1 MWGDDK
7 SRMVALGICWAL
19 LFDTRGFISENQSF
33 TCYAGDFIGRACK
46 IDRMAGITLLIAK
59 FRQEKVY
66 SSKYEVYG
74 Y

>member
-7 SRMVALGICWAL
+7 NRMVALGICWAL
-19 LFDTRGFISENQSF
+19 LFDTMG
-33 TCYAGDFIGRACK
+33 FIGRACK

>member
-7 SRMVALGICWAL
+7 SRMVALGVCWSL
-19 LFDTRGFISENQSF
+19 SFDTMG
-33 TCYAGDFIGRACK
+33 FIGRACK

-66 SSKYEVYG
+66 SSKHEVYG